1 MSNPRPQGHT
11 TAGAKNRMS
20 ETSEETLRMPL
31 EAEHRAL
38 GARMAPFAGWL
49 MPIEYKGTLTEHRA
63 VREAVGLFDLTHLG
77 KVMVEGTEG
86 LNLLQRAFTNDMSRV
101 AVGGAQYNMLLNE
114 RGGIVDDLIVY
125 RIGEERY
132 LVVPNAAN
140 TAKVHRALLD
150 HASGGVDVVLRADLC
165 LLAPQGP
172 RSFELVARE
181 FPGGPSLEYMH
192 GKEMS
197 YREQQV
203 VVSRSGYT
211 GERGFE
217 LFVPEKLAGE
227 LWRSLLRVGAPL
239 GIEPCG
245 LGARDTLRL
254 EMGYPLH
261 GNDISEERTPLEA
274 GLSWAV
280 AMDKGPFVGREALVR
295 QKEEGIPARLWG
307 LRMKDRL
314 IPRPHY
320 PVLAEGEQVGETTS
334 GTFAPTLKVGIAMAY
349 LSPRDRFKAGDE
361 VQVDVRGRVGTAE
374 VVKPPFVGS
383 SPK

>member
-1 MSNPRPQGHT
+1 MMDADG
-11 TAGAKNRMS
+11 
-20 ETSEETLRMPL
+20 ETLRTPL

-38 GARMAPFAGWL
+38 GAHLAPFAGWL

-77 KVMVEGTEG
+77 KVMVEGTES
-86 LNLLQRAFTNDMSRV
+86 LRVLQRVFTNDVSRV
-101 AVGGAQYNMLLNE
+101 GVGGAQYNMLLNE

-125 RIGEERY
+125 RIGAERY
-132 LVVPNAAN
+132 LVVPNASN
-140 TAKVHRALLD
+140 TEKVHRALLD
-150 HASGGVDVVLRADLC
+150 QASPGVDVVLRADLC

-172 RSFELVARE
+172 KSFDLLAEVL
-181 FPGGPSLEYMH
+181 PGATSLEYMH
-192 GKEMS
+192 GLEMS
-197 YREQQV
+197 YREQPV

-217 LFVPEKLAGE
+217 LFVPETLAVD
-227 LWRSLLRVGAPL
+227 LWRELLRVGLPL
-239 GIEPCG
+239 GIEPSG

-280 AMDKGPFVGREALVR
+280 AFDKGGFIGREALLQ
-295 QKEEGIPARLWG
+295 QKEEGIPSRLWG
-307 LRMKDRL
+307 LRMNDKL

-320 PVLAEGEQVGETTS
+320 HVFAGDERVGETTS
-334 GTFAPTLKVGIAMAY
+334 GTFSPTLRVGIAMAY
-349 LSPRDRFKAGDE
+349 LSPRDRFKPGDE
-361 VQVDVRGRVGTAE
+361 VEIDVRGRRGKAE
-374 VVKPPFVGS
+374 VVKAPFVDS

>member
-1 MSNPRPQGHT
+1 MG
-11 TAGAKNRMS
+11 
-20 ETSEETLRMPL
+20 ETDTGQLRTPL

-77 KVMVEGTEG
+77 KVLVGGAES
-86 LNLLQRAFTNDMSRV
+86 LRLLQRVFTNDLSRV
-101 AVGGAQYNMLLNE
+101 ETGGAQYNMLLNE

-125 RIGEERY
+125 RIGEEQY

-140 TAKVHRALLD
+140 TGKVHKALLD
-150 HASGGVDVVLRADLC
+150 HASIGVEVVLETDLC

-172 RSFELVARE
+172 RSFELVGGL
-181 FPGGPSLEYMH
+181 FPEATSLEYMH
-192 GKEMS
+192 GREMT
-197 YREQQV
+197 YRSQRM

-217 LFVPEKLAGE
+217 LFVPETLADE
-227 LWRSLLRVGAPL
+227 LWRELLRVGGPL

-280 AMDKGPFVGREALVR
+280 AMGKGDFVGREALLE
-295 QKEEGIPARLWG
+295 QKEHGIPSRLWG
-307 LRMKDRL
+307 LRMRDRL
-314 IPRPHY
+314 IPRQHY
-320 PVLAEGEQVGETTS
+320 PVTADGERVGETTS
-334 GTFAPTLKVGIAMAY
+334 GTFSPTLKVGIAMAY
-349 LSPRDRFKAGDE
+349 LSPRERFKAGDE
-361 VQVDVRGRVGTAE
+361 VEIDVRGRRGVAE
-374 VVKPPFVGS
+374 VVKPPFVDS